1 MKSSFSEK
9 ELIKDFCNILINN
22 SNEDNLLIGIG
33 DDAAVFRSHEFA
45 TQSTD
50 ALVENIHFDLSYTSF
65 YNLGWKSIAVNQSD
79 LAAMGSSSKYFLVT
93 IGVPKSIERK
103 NLKELY
109 IGFKDILAFGGGQI
123 IGGDLVRSN
132 ELFVSIA
139 ATGFCQVKNN
149 KPLIMKR
156 NCAKPGD
163 VIAVTGFLGDSSGG
177 LTLLKKRVKN
187 FEYVKNAHFKPKPK
201 IKESQIFS
209 KMGIKSCI
217 DISDGLFTDATRI
230 SEASKVSIIID
241 TDKIPVSQEL
251 KEAFPTNWKNQALNG
266 GEDYQLLITGKNEL
280 ITKIKNENDL
290 NLTIIGN
297 VENKSSEL
305 LTLLEN
311 KKPSSKFLSKGWD
324 HFKNNDK

>member
-9 ELIKDFCNILINN
+9 QLIKDFCNILINN

-33 DDAAVFRSHEFA
+33 DDGAVFRSHEFSV
-45 TQSTD
+45 QSTD

-79 LAAMGSSSKYFLVT
+79 LAAMGSTSKYFLVT
-93 IGVPKSIERK
+93 VGVPKSIERK

-123 IGGDLVRSN
+123 IGGDLVRSK
-132 ELFVSIA
+132 ELFISIA
-139 ATGFCQVKNN
+139 ATGSCQVENN

-156 NCAKPGD
+156 NCAEPGD

-177 LTLLKKRVKN
+177 LNLLKTRVKN
-187 FEYVKNAHFKPKPK
+187 FEYLKNTHFKPKPK
-201 IKESQIFS
+201 VNESQIFA
-209 KMGIKSCI
+209 KMGIKTCI
-217 DISDGLFTDATRI
+217 DISDGLITDSIRI
-230 SEASKVSIIID
+230 SKASNVSIIID
-241 TDKIPVSQEL
+241 TDKIPISQEL
-251 KEAFPTNWKNQALNG
+251 KEAFPNSWKNQALNG

-297 VENKSSEL
+297 VEKKSSEL

-311 KKPSSKFLSKGWD
+311 KKPSSEFLSKGWD
-324 HFKNNDK
+324 HFKNND